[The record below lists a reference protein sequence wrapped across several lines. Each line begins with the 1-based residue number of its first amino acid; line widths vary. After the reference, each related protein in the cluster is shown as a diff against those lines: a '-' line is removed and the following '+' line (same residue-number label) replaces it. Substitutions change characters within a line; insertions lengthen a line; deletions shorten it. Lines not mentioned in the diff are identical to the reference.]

1 MRYLIIFLFISLISN
16 ANAHEKFLKCSTKKP
31 YGTGDI
37 AIMINTHNKEIIYE
51 PYLGAKETI
60 KPIPIIR
67 IDKHSIIAMDDTGK
81 FEFLR
86 DTGELTYYEKNK
98 GNPKWKIFAEYKCKL
113 II

>member
-1 MRYLIIFLFISLISN
+1 M
-16 ANAHEKFLKCSTKKP
+16 KKP
-31 YGTGDI
+31 YGTSDI

-51 PYLGAKETI
+51 PYLSAKETI

-67 IDKHSIIAMDDTGK
+67 IDKHSIIAEEDTAK

-86 DTGELTYYEKNK
+86 DTGELTYYRKK
-98 GNPKWKIFAEYKCKL
+98 GNPKWKIFAKYKCKL